1 MATPKRSGTGL
12 GRKYTSLSELAYKQ
26 LRREILWGV
35 IPPGSTLTVRGLAER
50 LAVSP
55 MPVRDALQRLAS
67 EELVEIRPRSSTRV
81 AQISP
86 ETIQELYLLRRHLE
100 PLAARLALPR
110 LTRADIRRL
119 KSLLQR
125 LEVAARNDD
134 PEEWHRWN
142 QEFHF
147 LIFRRSGN
155 VQLERVAQTL
165 WDRQFLHFAARA
177 VTQSKFRDRRAVEH
191 RTIVRAIMKGDADA
205 AEEAWR
211 DHLVRSETEAVEHLR
226 QLVPGMAAGPER
238 RRRHIQ
244 TLPYVAVPR
253 RGFRQ
258 L

>member
-1 MATPKRSGTGL
+1 MATTRRTGSHRGL
-12 GRKYTSLSELAYKQ
+12 KCTSLSELVYER

-35 IPPGSTLTVRGLAER
+35 IPPGCVLTVRGLAQR
-50 LAVSP
+50 LSVSP

-100 PLAARLALPR
+100 PLAARLAFPH
-110 LTRADIRRL
+110 LTRVDIRRL
-119 KSLLQR
+119 KGLLQK
-125 LEVAARNDD
+125 LEVAARKDD

-155 VQLERVAQTL
+155 LQLERVAQSL

-177 VTQSKFRDRRAVEH
+177 VTQAKFRDRRAIEH
-191 RTIVRAIMKGDADA
+191 RRIVQAIAKGDADA
-205 AEEAWR
+205 TEAAWR
-211 DHLVRSETEAVEHLR
+211 DHLVQSEAEAVEHLR
-226 QLVPGMAAGPER
+226 QLRPDFVARPER
-238 RRRHIQ
+238 RRRQI
-244 TLPYVAVPR
+244 
-253 RGFRQ
+253 
-258 L
+258 